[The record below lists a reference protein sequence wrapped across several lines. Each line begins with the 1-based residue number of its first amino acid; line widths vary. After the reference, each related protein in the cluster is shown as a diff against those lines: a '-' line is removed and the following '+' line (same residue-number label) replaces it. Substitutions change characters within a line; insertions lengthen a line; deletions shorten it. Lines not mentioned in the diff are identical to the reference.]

1 MTLDEAIGNAFGL
14 SEFVRREKWDDG
26 SMAVINPLSTDR
38 YRPFVTTM
46 GRKTFVHPTP
56 STDDLSASDWYPCDL
71 RGRRAGEDWRS
82 MLSVRNG
89 REKRLISRR
98 DECAVRLNGVLLEG
112 DWRIVWVVPYNVW
125 LWATEDSDI
134 AWPTRGQLLS
144 QGLPPLSVSA
154 SGVDLHLRLH
164 QVDEMYAE
172 EGRLFRLL
180 VTKDKAHS
188 GEAPAPDAAKCGQDQ
203 ALDARI

>member
-98 DECAVRLNGVLLEG
+98 DECVVRLNGVLLEG

-125 LWATEDSDI
+125 LWATEVSDI

-144 QGLPPLSVSA
+144 QGLPPLSASA

-172 EGRLFRLL
+172 KGRLFRLL

-188 GEAPAPDAAKCGQDQ
+188 GEAPAPDAAKCGPDQ
-203 ALDARI
+203 TLDARH